1 MPTGEVEDV
10 HIQGKGKQG
19 WLKGEDKPKAT
30 YHQPHPLLYEF
41 DDGNQIM
48 KRKEEIKL
56 KSAYYRTFNPLLY
69 L

>member
-1 MPTGEVEDV
+1 MPTGEVGDD
-10 HIQGKGKQG
+10 HIQGKEQTRR
-19 WLKGEDKPKAT
+19 LKGEDKPKAT
-30 YHQPHPLLYEF
+30 NHQPHPLLYEF

-56 KSAYYRTFNPLLY
+56 ISAYYRTFNPLLY

>member
-1 MPTGEVEDV
+1 MPTGEVGYV
-10 HIQGKGKQG
+10 PGKEQTRPAEKVRISP
-19 WLKGEDKPKAT
+19 KPQT
-30 YHQPHPLLYEF
+30 PNPIRYFYEF